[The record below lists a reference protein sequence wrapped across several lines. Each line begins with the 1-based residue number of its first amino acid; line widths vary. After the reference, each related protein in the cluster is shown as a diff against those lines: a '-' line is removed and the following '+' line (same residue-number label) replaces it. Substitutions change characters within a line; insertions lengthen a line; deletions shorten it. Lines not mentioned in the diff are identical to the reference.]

1 LYETSS
7 GLVTI
12 TGGKLTT
19 WRRMAKMTVDR
30 LVEREFRE
38 APCRTHEIP
47 LGYPVDPATLSEA
60 AGVDERSREHLA
72 SRYGLFAER
81 VLALCRENGDLTRP
95 IVEGMPDLLVE
106 AVVAARHEQ
115 ARTVADVLLR
125 RTRLGLLA
133 GRRLLEDRD
142 AVNRVA
148 KVMAPELGWG
158 RKELKRGAE
167 SWFETAESER
177 LVTREA
183 AAA

>member
-1 LYETSS
+1 
-7 GLVTI
+7 
-12 TGGKLTT
+12 
-19 WRRMAKMTVDR
+19 
-30 LVEREFRE
+30 
-38 APCRTHEIP
+38 
-47 LGYPVDPATLSEA
+47 
-60 AGVDERSREHLA
+60 
-72 SRYGLFAER
+72 
-81 VLALCRENGDLTRP
+81 
-95 IVEGMPDLLVE
+95 MPDLLVE

-142 AVNRVA
+142 AVSRVA

-158 RKELKRGAE
+158 RKDVKRGAE
-167 SWFETAESER
+167 SWFETAETER